1 MENNNSAK
9 IAFFYLLSSA
19 ALIFM
24 ALASGM
30 IIFQIINKFIPD
42 IINQYSGNYSDST
55 MKFGISALIV
65 TAPIFYY
72 AMIWIQKN
80 LYLGNI
86 KKDSEIRKWL
96 IYFVML
102 VASAVMVGWLIGTL
116 VSFMNGELTGKFILK
131 SLTALAISASIFSFY
146 LYDIKREK
154 IEGSKDKVM
163 KIFLFASL
171 FVISAVFIAALF
183 VVESPTETRNRKID
197 EQVLRDFNSI
207 KNGLNEY
214 YKNNENL
221 PDNLEELKDEVSYLS
236 ADDFI
241 NPRTKKEYDYKLL
254 SDREFELCSDFLASN
269 TKEDLDNS
277 RYLPYSQWK
286 HEKGYQCIEQK
297 INNNVNLK
305 R

>member
-30 IIFQIINKFIPD
+30 IIFQIINKYIPD
-42 IINQYSGNYSDST
+42 IINQYSGNYSDGT

-96 IYFVML
+96 TYFVML

-146 LYDIKREK
+146 LYDIKRDA
-154 IEGSKDKVM
+154 IEGNKDSVM

-171 FVISAVFIAALF
+171 SVVVAVFVSALF

-197 EQVLRDFNSI
+197 EQVLRDFSSI

-214 YKNNENL
+214 YNINKKL
-221 PDNLEELKDEVSYLS
+221 PDNLEELKEEINYLS
-236 ADDFI
+236 ADNFV
-241 NPRTKKEYDYKLL
+241 NPRTKKDYEYKLL
-254 SDREFELCSDFLASN
+254 SNQEFELCSDFLTSN
-269 TKEDLDNS
+269 IDENSNDS
-277 RYLPYSQWK
+277 RYSPFFTWK

-297 INNNVNLK
+297 INNDLK